1 VVAPD
6 EPLRRLPV
14 ARAVWR
20 PQPDLSTAAEAWLT
34 AGGPHHTAFTMAIG
48 MEAITDFA
56 EIADMELVSIDAGTT
71 IPVFKRELRWN
82 QVYYALNRGF

>member
-1 VVAPD
+1 
-6 EPLRRLPV
+6 
-14 ARAVWR
+14 
-20 PQPDLSTAAEAWLT
+20 
-34 AGGPHHTAFTMAIG
+34 MALD

-71 IPVFKRELRWN
+71 MPDFKRELRWN